1 MFNNQIAK
9 LSATSVIAISL
20 TVVPFGVIQAETSAS
35 TTNNVYQARIYNHN
49 ILPSGTTIPLK
60 SLDGD
65 KILLLPGESLTITLT
80 VSQDISNNQ
89 GRVVIPRGAEVSGR
103 LEPDGNGTRFIAE
116 YLYLPNGDSYPI
128 DGVSRVVTRRE
139 IIEAGSNNRA
149 ILQGAVIGA
158 SAATLIA
165 GITGDRKIRAPEV
178 LGGAGLGALIGYA
191 FRGGQRSQELISI
204 NPNRDLD
211 ITLRSDLVVERIR

>member
-1 MFNNQIAK
+1 MLKHQLTTA
-9 LSATSVIAISL
+9 LVAMSL
-20 TVVPFGVIQAETSAS
+20 TIAPLSVIQAETIAV
-35 TTNNVYQARIYNHN
+35 NNRDVYQAQIYNN
-49 ILPSGTTIPLK
+49 VVPSGTVIPLE
-60 SLDGD
+60 SLDTE
-65 KILLLPGESLTITLT
+65 KILLLPGESMTITLQ
-80 VSQDISNNQ
+80 VAQDIRNNQ
-89 GRVVIPRGAEVSGR
+89 GRVVIPRGTEVSGR

-116 YLYLPNGDSYPI
+116 YLYLRDGNSYSI

-139 IIEAGSNNRA
+139 IVEQGANNRA

-165 GITGDRKIRAPEV
+165 GITGDKKIRAPEV

-204 NPNRDLD
+204 NPNTDLD
-211 ITLRSDLVVERIR
+211 ITLRTDFYE